1 MPARELRDVDEVQ
14 YLEYW
19 CKLTFRTNDLHVR
32 GCWSL
37 GDTSELERLRV
48 YAEKLQGPLVYSFID
63 VQDIIGEEAQP
74 WPDLIDAGRFDLDWR
89 DVEFPVGSLELPR
102 AALRRGEAKAFLIC
116 RVALGRA
123 STVKEGA
130 PKFPEFFSSCLV
142 RDQASTL
149 VARGDGLDPIADW
162 QQVYRVRNRDQV
174 LPFALCEVVFE
185 EQRAVAKPLI
195 CEHCEQRPA
204 SVYCKNDNAHFCA
217 ACDATHHSENEFFAR
232 HQRFSL
238 EHSPLQFG
246 FCRHHPSERH
256 ESVCLQCKTRLC
268 RMCNKFGD
276 HARKE
281 HEGHTLMS
289 TVEAFQLAMQ
299 GSTDSD
305 LRLEKHRNALREAL
319 QDRHF
324 QLTEVHNNFQET
336 QHQMDGVLRGA
347 LDQLERAQSRKLE
360 FLQSMKR
367 QVTTQLLFIQWLDNF
382 QAHARMALPPA
393 DFVVATKRHEG
404 LLAALFGSSQGSIPK
419 GAELGLGSIPAW
431 VHEELL
437 LEGAVQVQLASLPPP
452 IAEPGPAAP
461 PSAAAVAREN
471 PPELPLALPNGKAV
485 PQEEPGS
492 SYLEATPRGRGSTS
506 RPRDTAG
513 IAGISD
519 TLYAE
524 PPQPLQPAGQRVA
537 LEEGQAE
544 GQQIALPAPAA
555 SASTSKIP
563 DRHGLLDK
571 AAVSAMEQVPNQN
584 ARAEFDGYISQA
596 FAYLDEAQKRMEARM
611 GVLPAVSAAV
621 PPRVPSLQ
629 LATEVLVQLRQSA
642 EQMGGAAKSWGVLLM
657 LLTSCPGGERQE
669 LLLKAL
675 RVAAPMG
682 DTAGQLAR
690 AVVEDDV
697 QRTQV
702 PSLLV
707 SANGLHSALAQALQ
721 RLAGAATFME
731 KEISMLLREVE
742 LAPEA
747 QTSMHVAVENFIKS
761 MVHGLRSGQGHV
773 HPSLTSLCHLVYS
786 AAEVKFGILAAQNA
800 VATLLL
806 SRVITPSILRAKSTA
821 SSPSL
826 PERISELSRL
836 LQRIAHFAHHEDES
850 SRGQA
855 SVPDLPH
862 VLKHVAS
869 LRELVSR
876 VLALPPD
883 AQMGLN
889 SSTEDSEAAALWI
902 VETCRRWTAGVPS
915 VPSMDTSAVSPSG
928 DPPGRSRQQ
937 QQLQLAAGPFAR
949 LADPTHASQAMPHP
963 PRLGGNG
970 YAAA

>member
-1 MPARELRDVDEVQ
+1 MAPTARELREAEELL

-19 CKLTFRTNDLHVR
+19 CKLTFRSTDLHVKQ
-32 GCWSL
+32 GWSL
-37 GDTSELERLRV
+37 AAGPDLERLRV
-48 YAEKLQGPLVYSFID
+48 YAEKLQGPIVYSLID
-63 VQDIIGEEAQP
+63 VEDILGEEASEST
-74 WPDLIDAGRFDLDWR
+74 WPELIDAGRLDADWEHF
-89 DVEFPVGSLELPR
+89 EFPVGSLQAPR
-102 AALRRGEAKAFLIC
+102 GHRKGREAKAFLMC
-116 RVALGRA
+116 KVALGRA
-123 STVKEGA
+123 SVVKDGP

-149 VARGDGLDPIADW
+149 AASRGADVDPVADW
-162 QQVYRVRNRDQV
+162 QQVYRVRSGDQV

-185 EQRAVAKPLI
+185 EQRAAAKALI

-217 ACDATHHSENEFFAR
+217 ACDATHHSENDFFAR

-246 FCRHHPSERH
+246 FCRQHPSERH
-256 ESVCLQCKTRLC
+256 ESVCLQCKTMLC

-289 TVEAFQLAMQ
+289 TVEAFQQAMQ

-305 LRLEKHRNALREAL
+305 LRQEKHLTSLRDAL
-319 QDRHF
+319 QDRHI
-324 QLTEVHNNFQET
+324 QLTEVHHNFQET

-393 DFVVATKRHEG
+393 EFVVATKRHEG

-431 VHEELL
+431 VNEEL
-437 LEGAVQVQLASLPPP
+437 LEGAVAVQLASLPPP

-461 PSAAAVAREN
+461 KPAAVAA
-471 PPELPLALPNGKAV
+471 ELTPTLELQLSNGKAN
-485 PQEEPGS
+485 EDPGS
-492 SYLEATPRGRGSTS
+492 SYLEATPRGRGSK
-506 RPRDTAG
+506 RAKAEAAG
-513 IAGISD
+513 IAGVSD
-519 TLYAE
+519 TLYA
-524 PPQPLQPAGQRVA
+524 QPAQPA
-537 LEEGQAE
+537 LEESRPDSPDSRPALPAPAP
-544 GQQIALPAPAA
+544 ALPAPAA
-555 SASTSKIP
+555 AP
-563 DRHGLLDK
+563 AHGLLDK
-571 AAVSAMEQVPNQN
+571 AAVAAVEQVPNQN
-584 ARAEFDGYISQA
+584 ARAEFDGYISQV

-611 GVLPAVSAAV
+611 GVLPSVSAAV
-621 PPRVPSLQ
+621 PPRVASLQ
-629 LATEVLVQLRQSA
+629 LATEVLVQLRQGA
-642 EQMGGAAKSWGVLLM
+642 EQIGGATKPWGALLM
-657 LLTSCPGGERQE
+657 LLSSCPGGERQE

-675 RVAAPMG
+675 RVAAPIG

-707 SANGLHSALAQALQ
+707 SANGLHSALTQALQ
-721 RLAGAATFME
+721 RLSAASFME
-731 KEISMLLREVE
+731 REITILIREVE
-742 LAPEA
+742 VSPSGAA
-747 QTSMHVAVENFIKS
+747 GNSAMHLAVENCIKS
-761 MVHGLRSGQGHV
+761 MVHSLRSGQGHV

-786 AAEVKFGILAAQNA
+786 SAEVKFGILAAQNA
-800 VATLLL
+800 VLTLLL
-806 SRVITPSILRAKSTA
+806 SRVVTPSILRAKAAAGVPPGT
-821 SSPSL
+821 PL
-826 PERISELSRL
+826 PERSAELSRL
-836 LQRIAHFAHHEDES
+836 LQRIAHFAHHEDQS
-850 SRGQA
+850 SRGEA
-855 SVPDLPH
+855 SVPDLPQ

-869 LRELVSR
+869 LRELVAR

-889 SSTEDSEAAALWI
+889 GSPEDSEAAALWI
-902 VETCRRWTAGVPS
+902 VESCRRWSAGVPS
-915 VPSMDTSAVSPSG
+915 VPSLDTAASPVG
-928 DPPGRSRQQ
+928 DPPGRARQQ
-937 QQLQLAAGPFAR
+937 QQLQLAAGAFAR
-949 LADPTHASQAMPHP
+949 LGDPAHAAHAMPQP
-963 PRLGGNG
+963 PRGLG
-970 YAAA
+970 